1 MLFEEIEKV
10 SAKSA
15 AIFGL
20 RESIADLDSR
30 SFELYSMKVLEA
42 NGFRCEWDRLVKGRS
57 VEHQVDI
64 IAKKENNVWL
74 VECKRHFNPHRF
86 TGLDVALQV
95 QARLE
100 DIQDGFVAGTN
111 RYSFTGAWIFTNTKF
126 SQHAIDYSTAKHTRM
141 TGWRS
146 GEFGLEKLAEPH
158 KAFPVTMLK
167 ADLSVKAKLLEHRIV
182 TIQDVVEAKKPV
194 VPNWHNLVAQVKEIL
209 K

>member
-1 MLFEEIEKV
+1 MLFEELESV

-15 AIFGL
+15 ALFGL

-30 SFELYSMKVLEA
+30 SFELYSIRVLEA
-42 NGFRCEWDRLVKGRS
+42 NGYICEWDRLVKGRS

-64 IAKKENNVWL
+64 IAKKDSEVWL

-86 TGLDVALQV
+86 TGLDVPLQV

-111 RYSFTGAWIFTNTKF
+111 RFAFTGAWIFTNTKF
-126 SQHAIDYSTAKHTRM
+126 SQHAIDYSSAKHIRM

-146 GEFGLEKLAEPH
+146 GEFGLEKLAEP
-158 KAFPVTMLK
+158 KKVFPVTMLK
-167 ADLSVKAKLLEHRIV
+167 ADLVTKAKLLESQLV
-182 TIQDVVEAKKPV
+182 TLQDVIGSKKALTPA
-194 VPNWHNLVAQVKEIL
+194 WAQLVAQAKQVAK
-209 K
+209 